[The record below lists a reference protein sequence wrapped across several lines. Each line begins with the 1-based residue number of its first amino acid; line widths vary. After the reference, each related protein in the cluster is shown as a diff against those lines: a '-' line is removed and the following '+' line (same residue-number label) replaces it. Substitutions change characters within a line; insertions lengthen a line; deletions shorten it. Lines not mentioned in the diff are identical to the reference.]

1 MSGEPQTVPKVR
13 IVHCVVD
20 ANSRR
25 DQEKGQDWD
34 YRREKGCVRRQAFR
48 SPNLRAMTADRHW
61 GFEPSLA
68 IV

>member
-1 MSGEPQTVPKVR
+1 M
-13 IVHCVVD
+13 D